1 MLDNLITFF
10 INNKENYEK
19 ITLNKNE
26 VLFFENQK
34 NENIYFILK
43 GEINIST
50 NQFNEE
56 IIFNT
61 LKENDIFGNNNLFS
75 KDKIVKGTAFAK
87 KKTKLLVID
96 KLSFINLLKNDLFL
110 EEYLT
115 YQSNIIITQK
125 AYLRLLKINNL
136 KNKLIYLLKENNN
149 QYKYE
154 SINKL
159 SIYLA
164 TTRENLSRTLSKLE
178 KENIISV
185 SNKTIFLNNELII

>member
-10 INNKENYEK
+10 INNKDKYEK

-56 IIFNT
+56 IIFNN

-96 KLSFINLLKNDLFL
+96 KLSFVNLLKNDLFL

-149 QYKYE
+149 RYKYE

-178 KENIISV
+178 KENIVSV

>member
-10 INNKENYEK
+10 INNKEKYEK